1 MGDRRVAIT
10 GIGVVSPAGVGAQA
24 LWDVLTAGKSATGE
38 ISLFDATG
46 FDCRVGGEI
55 AEFSA
60 RKFVPKSYRKSVK
73 VMARDIEIAVAAAD
87 LAFRDAGIET
97 RGTTEGQGEP
107 TVAPHRL
114 GCNIGAGLICT
125 DLDELALAV
134 STAVVDGSF
143 DMRAWGREGLTNLQP
158 LWLLKYLPNMLSC
171 HVTIIH
177 GAKGP
182 SNCITSGD
190 ASGHLAIGESGRY
203 ITRGIV
209 DAVIAGGSESKLNPM
224 GLVRQS
230 LLKRLTPSANDRPAS
245 ACRPF
250 DASADGTVIGEG
262 GALLVLEELDHA
274 MERGATIYA
283 ELVGFAGACD
293 GEGIEI
299 TRPNVGGLD
308 RAVSAALAD
317 AGVEAG
323 QVDLVVAH
331 GTGVA
336 EEDALEAR
344 AWNDALA
351 GADEVPAVSM
361 TGTTGSLFAGA
372 GALEVAIAALCLHHQ
387 EIPPSVNATQPIDTG
402 RLRFSD
408 RSRSAPLDV
417 AATGSFSVGGQS
429 GACIL
434 RRYEP

>member
-1 MGDRRVAIT
+1 MADRRVAIT
-10 GIGVVSPAGVGAQA
+10 GIGAVSAAGVGAEA
-24 LWDVLTAGKSATGE
+24 LWDLLTAGRSATGE
-38 ISLFDATG
+38 ISQFDATG

-87 LAFRDAGIET
+87 LAFRDAGIDT
-97 RGTTEGQGEP
+97 RGTTDGQGAP

-125 DLDELALAV
+125 DLDELGLAV
-134 STAVVDGSF
+134 STAVVDGAF
-143 DMRAWGREGLTNLQP
+143 DMQAWGREGLNNLQP

-203 ITRGIV
+203 LARGIV
-209 DAVIAGGSESKLNPM
+209 DAVIAGGAESKLNPM

-230 LLKRLTPSANDRPAS
+230 LLKRLTTTGNDRPAA

-250 DASADGTVIGEG
+250 DASADGTVIGDG
-262 GALLVLEELDHA
+262 GALLVLEDLDRA
-274 MERGATIYA
+274 RDRGATIYA

-293 GEGIEI
+293 ETGIEI

-308 RAVSAALAD
+308 RAVTAAMSD
-317 AGVEAG
+317 AGIDAA

-336 EEDALEAR
+336 EEDALEVR
-344 AWNDALA
+344 AWNDALDGA
-351 GADEVPAVSM
+351 GDVPAVCL
-361 TGTTGSLFAGA
+361 TGATGSVFAGA
-372 GALEVAIAALCLHHQ
+372 GALEVAVAALCLHHQ
-387 EIPPSVNATQPIDTG
+387 QVPPSVNSSDPIDAG
-402 RLRFSD
+402 RLQFAQAARPAS
-408 RSRSAPLDV
+408 LNV
-417 AATGSFSVGGQS
+417 AATGAFSVGGQS
-429 GACIL
+429 GTCIL
-434 RRYEP
+434 RRYQP